1 MNKYYVQERGFLN
14 MAERIFTSPAKYIQ
28 GKNAIEKIGTE
39 LKEIGSQAAVIAD
52 EIVWDIAGDKVVD
65 TLKNSNIQST
75 KIVFNGESSEEEIN
89 RITKEAKES
98 GATMVIGVGGG
109 KTLDTAKAIADE
121 VDAYTVIV
129 PTAAS
134 ADAPTSALSVVYSD
148 EGVFEGYR
156 FYNRNPDLILLD
168 TKIIAAAPPRM
179 LTSGIADAM
188 ATWVEA
194 RAVIQNGGPNQVGGR
209 ITIAAEAIAERCEE
223 VLFEYGHLAYEAVK
237 VKAVTPAVEQVVEAN
252 TLLSGLGF
260 ESGGLA
266 AAHAIH
272 NGFTALSGEIHHLTH
287 GEKVAFG
294 TMAQL
299 ALEDRTLEE
308 IEFYLDFYISLDLPV
323 TLEDIKL
330 KDAKREDIMKVAEAA
345 NVEGETIHNGFDVTA
360 DEIADA
366 IFAADQYAKAY
377 KEKYNL

>member
-1 MNKYYVQERGFLN
+1 

-39 LKEIGSQAAVIAD
+39 LKEVGSQAAVIAD
-52 EIVWDIAGDKVVD
+52 KIVWEIAGNKVVD
-65 TLKNSNIQST
+65 TLKKENIHST
-75 KIVFNGESSEEEIN
+75 EIMFNGESSEEEIN
-89 RITKEAKES
+89 RITQEAKSS
-98 GATMVIGVGGG
+98 GATIVIGVGGG
-109 KTLDTAKAIADE
+109 KTLDTAKAIADS
-121 VDAYTVIV
+121 VGAYTVIV

-148 EGVFEGYR
+148 DGVFEGYR
-156 FYNRNPDLILLD
+156 FYNHSPDLILLD
-168 TKIIAAAPPRM
+168 SKIIAAAPPRM

-194 RAVIQNGGPNQVGGR
+194 RAVIQHGGPNQVGGR
-209 ITIAAEAIAERCEE
+209 TTIAAEAIAKRCEE
-223 VLFEYGHLAYEAVK
+223 VLFEYGQLAYEAVK
-237 VKAVTPAVEQVVEAN
+237 VKAVTPAVEQVIEAN

-308 IEFYLDFYISLDLPV
+308 IERYIAFYISLDLPV

-330 KDAKREDIMKVAEAA
+330 ADATREDIMKVAQAA
-345 NVEGETIHNGFDVTA
+345 TVEIGRAHV
-360 DEIADA
+360 
-366 IFAADQYAKAY
+366 
-377 KEKYNL
+377 